1 MGKHWTTSKEQLEW
15 LKLQIPD
22 YHEAQ
27 KKKSVDRFFSH
38 CQSAWFEAWPMRKT
52 FFPDKPETDPLT
64 HEEQEKLTSAVIERK
79 KQIVWWFQWNGN
91 PARHSDKKD
100 VSQFISALNLD
111 KKVHKSKQRKPQ
123 RVEIYQ
129 KLYADKVKAAV
140 DQEAGKLGLTRG
152 RDKMKIR
159 RGISQFMLD
168 AEAAEVNEK
177 IDEELRKW
185 EEEREKGLQANGEE
199 EEKQERTAEDYQSA
213 VVALP
218 EVLKNA
224 LKACSDVTGW
234 VIQVVAA
241 GPYGADNGEIW
252 RQEYYFGPKNT
263 AGCTFKEAYADFDKN
278 FYLPFSRHVHNCFPP
293 DVRASRV
300 VHKPGTDSE
309 NDVGTRIPEPSQM
322 SQAQVAPE
330 VEQSGETVPS
340 ETLTQAN
347 PAERPENDDEDDED
361 DEESLAILVAS
372 LRKDGSRNGM
382 STPSP
387 AIFSTQAEISDGS
400 QNGTSAPSP
409 YAIFS
414 AQAET
419 SPVSGSIFGTSDQQ
433 TPPPEAITTHT
444 PGVTSNT
451 ANAIEVTISSRD
463 VGGPSEPIEYAF
475 ARMRGEELPPIT
487 AISQNTVTNSDL
499 GSNSPPAVIGEGHN
513 TTVMNPVPALN
524 GTVGAPDYTIP
535 GAQIN
540 DAILRDCP
548 DQAQPMGSIMNTV
561 MNIPALPLQGPQ
573 PPSITS
579 SEAGGSNPAQ
589 EKRRQTIAMNRLK
602 RKQAE
607 LENELISDGD
617 QCPRRII
624 RAPKRP
630 DASPGKNTQQEQKKR
645 G

>member
-22 YHEAQ
+22 YHKAQ
-27 KKKSVDRFFSH
+27 KKKSIDRFFSH

-52 FFPDKPETDPLT
+52 FFPDKPETDPLM
-64 HEEQEKLTSAVIERK
+64 HEEQEKLTSAVIEHK

-111 KKVHKSKQRKPQ
+111 KK
-123 RVEIYQ
+123 

-199 EEKQERTAEDYQSA
+199 EEKQEQTAEDYQSA
-213 VVALP
+213 VIALP

-278 FYLPFSRHVHNCFPP
+278 FYLSFLRHVHNSRMF
-293 DVRASRV
+293 RASRV

-330 VEQSGETVPS
+330 VEQQILPKD
-340 ETLTQAN
+340 
-347 PAERPENDDEDDED
+347 RENDDEDDED

-414 AQAET
+414 TQAET
-419 SPVSGSIFGTSDQQ
+419 SPVV
-433 TPPPEAITTHT
+433 A
-444 PGVTSNT
+444 SNT

-463 VGGPSEPIEYAF
+463 IGGPSEPIEYAF

-524 GTVGAPDYTIP
+524 GDPPIDPVLLALPMAPLPMNFQEPVGAPDYTIP
-535 GAQIN
+535 GARSMTQYCVTARIKHSQW
-540 DAILRDCP
+540 
-548 DQAQPMGSIMNTV
+548 DQS
-561 MNIPALPLQGPQ
+561 
-573 PPSITS
+573 
-579 SEAGGSNPAQ
+579 
-589 EKRRQTIAMNRLK
+589 
-602 RKQAE
+602 
-607 LENELISDGD
+607 
-617 QCPRRII
+617 
-624 RAPKRP
+624 
-630 DASPGKNTQQEQKKR
+630 
-645 G
+645 

>member
-1 MGKHWTTSKEQLEW
+1 MGKHWTMSKEQLEW

-38 CQSAWFEAWPMRKT
+38 Y
-52 FFPDKPETDPLT
+52 KPETDPLT
-64 HEEQEKLTSAVIERK
+64 HEEQEKLTSAVIEHK
-79 KQIVWWFQWNGN
+79 KQIVWWFQWNRN

-111 KKVHKSKQRKPQ
+111 KKVHKSKQCKPQ

-140 DQEAGKLGLTRG
+140 DQEA
-152 RDKMKIR
+152 MKIR

-185 EEEREKGLQANGEE
+185 EEECEKGLQANGEE
-199 EEKQERTAEDYQSA
+199 EEKQEWTAEDYQSA

-224 LKACSDVTGW
+224 LKACSDITGW
-234 VIQVVAA
+234 VHMEQTTA
-241 GPYGADNGEIW
+241 
-252 RQEYYFGPKNT
+252 RFGDRT
-263 AGCTFKEAYADFDKN
+263 
-278 FYLPFSRHVHNCFPP
+278 P

-309 NDVGTRIPEPSQM
+309 NDVGTQIPEPSQT
-322 SQAQVAPE
+322 SQAQVALE

-347 PAERPENDDEDDED
+347 PAKRPENDDEDNED

-372 LRKDGSRNGM
+372 LHKDGSWNGM

-400 QNGTSAPSP
+400 QNGTSTPSP

-419 SPVSGSIFGTSDQQ
+419 LPVFGSIFGTSDQQ
-433 TPPPEAITTHT
+433 TPPPKAITTHT
-444 PGVTSNT
+444 PGVASNT

-463 VGGPSEPIEYAF
+463 VGGPSELIEYAF
-475 ARMRGEELPPIT
+475 ACMRGEELPPIT

-513 TTVMNPVPALN
+513 MTVMNPVPALN
-524 GTVGAPDYTIP
+524 GDPPIDPVLLALPMAPLPMNFQEPVSALDYTIP
-535 GAQIN
+535 SAQIN
-540 DAILRDCP
+540 DIILCDCP

-561 MNIPALPLQGPQ
+561 MNILALPLQGPQ

-607 LENELISDGD
+607 LKNELISDGD
-617 QCPRRII
+617 QCPCHII
-624 RAPKRP
+624 RALKRP